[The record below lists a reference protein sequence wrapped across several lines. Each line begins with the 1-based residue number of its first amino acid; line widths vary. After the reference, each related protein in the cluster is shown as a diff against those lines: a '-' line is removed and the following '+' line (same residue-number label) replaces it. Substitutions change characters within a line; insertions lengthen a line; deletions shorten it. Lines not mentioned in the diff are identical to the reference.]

1 MSYVKIILRAE
12 KHEKNINRV
21 YEVYLSKGLL
31 ASWIVMT
38 AFGRFGAGSQQ
49 KVYSFSA
56 LEEAKEFIT
65 KILKKRF
72 TAEKRVGCNYK
83 LIKRSSSID
92 FDELVFE

>member
-1 MSYVKIILRAE
+1 MSYLKLILRAE
-12 KHEKNINRV
+12 KQEHNINRV
-21 YEVYLSKGLL
+21 YAIYLNKGLFD
-31 ASWIVMT
+31 SWVVIT
-38 AFGRFGAGSQQ
+38 AFGRFGSGPQK

-56 LEEAKEFIT
+56 LEEAKEFIS